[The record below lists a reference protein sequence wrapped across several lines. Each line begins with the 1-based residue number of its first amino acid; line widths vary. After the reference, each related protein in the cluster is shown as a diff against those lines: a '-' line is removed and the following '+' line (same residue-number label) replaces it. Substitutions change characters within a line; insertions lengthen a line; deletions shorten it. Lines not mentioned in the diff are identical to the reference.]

1 MSLWKI
7 AWRSMQQRAVAS
19 WLTAISV
26 GFGVALVVAVL
37 VIHAVVDRS
46 FRRGAQGYDLIVGAK
61 GSQLQLVLDTVFHL
75 GQPMDTIP
83 YSYLKEFTEGRFVPA
98 VKTAIPVCTGHDYS
112 GFRAVATVP
121 EMFEE
126 LTYLDGRH
134 YEFALGRNFRTENPF
149 EAVVGYRVAE
159 ETGLTTGSQF
169 RPTESAVGNRAGG
182 HQDEPFTVVGV
193 LAPTG
198 TPNDR
203 AVFLN
208 LEGFYR
214 CKAHSGGPSFE
225 KKLLAE
231 SSFATAG
238 KNHADG
244 GEAVNTSDKDSSN
257 AAGGER
263 PVSEEKPDA
272 KQDDSSSQ
280 AGAGDHSHAEH
291 SHDHGLPEEQ
301 RRLTAILVV
310 SNIDEE
316 PQLAMTLPDV
326 INEEPVAQA
335 VAPARIIAEL
345 FDGVVGNVQLMLLIL
360 AVLVVVVAG
369 IGILVSIY
377 NSMSERR
384 HDIAIMRALGASR
397 NTVMAIILIESI
409 LLSLGG
415 GLLGMLLGHGLVAVL
430 APTIADQTGVLV
442 SAVDFQIVELILI
455 PGLIALAT
463 AVGYL
468 PALAAYRTDVAR
480 ALTEAP

>member
-26 GFGVALVVAVL
+26 GLGVALVVAVL

-61 GSQLQLVLDTVFHL
+61 GGQLQLVLDTVFHL

-126 LTYLDGRH
+126 LTYLDGRP
-134 YEFALGRNFRTENPF
+134 YEFLKGRNFRTENFF

-159 ETGLTTGSQF
+159 QTGLTVGSQF
-169 RPTESAVGNRAGG
+169 RPVQAAVTDPAGG
-182 HQDEPFTVVGV
+182 HEDEPFTVVGV

-203 AVFLN
+203 ALFLN

-214 CKAHSGGPSFE
+214 CRAHSGGPSFE
-225 KKLLAE
+225 KKLLAQ
-231 SSFATAG
+231 SSFA
-238 KNHADG
+238 
-244 GEAVNTSDKDSSN
+244 
-257 AAGGER
+257 AGGGDQ
-263 PVSEEKPDA
+263 SETDA
-272 KQDDSSSQ
+272 PS
-280 AGAGDHSHAEH
+280 GASDENAEHAE
-291 SHDHGLPEEQ
+291 DVPEEQ

-310 SNIDEE
+310 LDMEEE

-335 VAPARIIAEL
+335 VAPARVIFEL

-430 APTIADQTGVLV
+430 GPTIADQTGVLV
-442 SAVDFQIVELILI
+442 SALDFQIVELILI

-468 PALAAYRTDVAR
+468 PAVAAYRTDVAR
-480 ALTEAP
+480 ALIEAP